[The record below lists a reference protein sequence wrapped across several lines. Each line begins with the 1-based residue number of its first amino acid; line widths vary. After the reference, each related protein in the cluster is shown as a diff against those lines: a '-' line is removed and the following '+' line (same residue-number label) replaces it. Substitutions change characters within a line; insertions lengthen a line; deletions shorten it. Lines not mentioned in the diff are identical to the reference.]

1 MEAKDQN
8 MIWMTDELDFFTLI
22 DKKLEEQGFEV
33 LETSLPDRLSS
44 DRLSSDRTEGSTLKT
59 IFTNRSSGR
68 FAY

>member
-8 MIWMTDELDFFTLI
+8 TIWMKDEMDFFALI
-22 DKKLEEQGFEV
+22 EKKLEEQGFVV

-44 DRLSSDRTEGSTLKT
+44 NRTGMNGLKS